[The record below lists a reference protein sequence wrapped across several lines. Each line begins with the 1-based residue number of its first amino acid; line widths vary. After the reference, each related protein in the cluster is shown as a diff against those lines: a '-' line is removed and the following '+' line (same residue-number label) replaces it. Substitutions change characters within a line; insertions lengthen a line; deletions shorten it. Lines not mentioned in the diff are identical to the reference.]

1 MAQAPRCPVGIP
13 LDLMVELRKIKTE
26 NHTTII
32 GAIALL
38 INLYKKD
45 KHNES

>member
-1 MAQAPRCPVGIP
+1 MPQAPRCAVKIP
-13 LDLMVELRKIKTE
+13 LDLMADLRKIKTE
-26 NHTTII
+26 NHTTVI

-45 KHNES
+45 KHNEN

>member
-1 MAQAPRCPVGIP
+1 MNKDTRLSVKIP
-13 LDLMVELRKIKTE
+13 LDLMAELRKIKEE

-38 INLYKKD
+38 INFYRSKK
-45 KHNES
+45 K

>member
-1 MAQAPRCPVGIP
+1 MAQAPRCAVKIP

-26 NHTTII
+26 NHTTVI

-45 KHNES
+45 KHNEN